1 MCALRD
7 TTIHD
12 MSTAPAPARAWYDTV
27 TETIAVRGW
36 SVAQLAQRSGVAR
49 TTIYGWRDNPR
60 KPQSKSVNAVADAL
74 GIPRERA
81 LRLAGV
87 IAAAPEAADR
97 SPPTLLD
104 GAVGHEDA
112 DLVRRA
118 LHQVYP
124 DQAEEI
130 LAGIERKLRRRAA
143 TSGGG

>member
-27 TETIAVRGW
+27 IESIAIRGW

-74 GIPRERA
+74 GIPREQA

-87 IAAAPEAADR
+87 IAGVETADR
-97 SPPTLLD
+97 SPPATLLD
-104 GAVGHEDA
+104 GAVGGEDA
-112 DLVRRA
+112 DLVRKA
-118 LHQVYP
+118 LREVYP
-124 DQAEEI
+124 DQAEGI
-130 LAGIERKLRRRAA
+130 LAGIEEKLKKRRA
-143 TSGGG
+143 GGR